1 MPAKTIKVKIL
12 TAFSLMLALAS
23 VMMLFVPYVS
33 NPENIE
39 NELFIFLL
47 ILTITGLTGF
57 FIGSRRILYINF
69 LCAGLLA
76 FYLKTTT
83 IDRIPAH
90 KSNMNQIINI
100 ATVALNLVENDR
112 FIDQVLKDTSIH
124 ILAFQ
129 QCNPDW
135 NHILQPIL
143 KKDFPY
149 QAKLIQLGQHGT
161 ALYSKIPVIH
171 VDTFMLGNY
180 PAIQTMFKGGLDT
193 FNILSA
199 YIPGQNESVQ
209 KNEIDGMYEDL
220 RDVVSKHNLR
230 NIIIG
235 QFNQT
240 YWSQYILHLKNT
252 LHLYNS
258 RRIIYPIVTTMPQD
272 HIFYS
277 GDLECYAFGEITG
290 APRTRIGSKAFF
302 RIHQP
307 TSATMNTK

>member
-1 MPAKTIKVKIL
+1 MPTKPIKIKIL
-12 TAFSLMLALAS
+12 MAFSILLAFAS
-23 VMMLFVPYVS
+23 IVILFVPHLS
-33 NPENIE
+33 NPENIDD
-39 NELFIFLL
+39 ELFVFLL
-47 ILTITGLTGF
+47 ILIVTGLTGF
-57 FIGSRRILYINF
+57 FMGSRRILAINF

-83 IDRIPAH
+83 IANISTH
-90 KSNMNQIINI
+90 KSNSNQEINI
-100 ATVALNLVENDR
+100 ASIALNLVENDR
-112 FIDQVLKDTSIH
+112 FISSVLNDSTIH
-124 ILAFQ
+124 IVAFQ
-129 QCNPDW
+129 QYNPDW
-135 NHILQPIL
+135 DHILHTIL
-143 KKDFPY
+143 IKDFPY

-180 PAIQTMFKGGLDT
+180 PTIQTTFKSGLDT

-199 YIPGQNESVQ
+199 YIPGQNESVP

-220 RDVVSKHNLR
+220 RSFVSQHNRR

-240 YWSQYILHLKNT
+240 YWSRHILHLKNT

-272 HIFYS
+272 HIFYT

-307 TSATMNTK
+307 TTMNTK